1 MGNLEFLG
9 KSATDPKY
17 CLLFVDL
24 FTSKVYVYPMK
35 SRKSILNKM
44 EIFYKEVEGKRKG
57 QKTRLQTD
65 QEFKQKKIFDLNK
78 KYNVDMFLTVVR
90 GGKAFAAEQK
100 LRELKKRIFR
110 LKAMKKRLS
119 KKPNPY
125 EIIKKSV
132 DNMNSLPS
140 AKYKQTPNEIEKNS
154 LNSEASKERF
164 NFLRLKKVEKKKL
177 DKKNLTG
184 KFNRKKLKLRSPLE
198 VGGEVLVLGSRLKKK
213 DSPG

>member
-1 MGNLEFLG
+1 MFDRNVNFLEDEKSSVPIKTTFVEKKDDIDRSTLYSFDGPFQLLHADVGNLEFLG

-78 KYNVDMFLTVVR
+78 KYNVDMFLTAVR
-90 GGKAFAAEQK
+90 WGMGSICSRTKIN
-100 LRELKKRIFR
+100 R
-110 LKAMKKRLS
+110 
-119 KKPNPY
+119 
-125 EIIKKSV
+125 
-132 DNMNSLPS
+132 
-140 AKYKQTPNEIEKNS
+140 IEK
-154 LNSEASKERF
+154 K
-164 NFLRLKKVEKKKL
+164 NF
-177 DKKNLTG
+177 
-184 KFNRKKLKLRSPLE
+184 
-198 VGGEVLVLGSRLKKK
+198 
-213 DSPG
+213 